1 MLKFTGLS
9 YFIRG
14 LISIM
19 TLFLGGHVFP
29 SAFEKLVG
37 TTASNTL
44 GALSQAYDAIF
55 ENLAVTNMHLL

>member
-1 MLKFTGLS
+1 
-9 YFIRG
+9 
-14 LISIM
+14 M